1 MFASETQQ
9 PELAVPIL
17 PGVEQATEGTARL
30 QRFVDSHFDFAARC
44 LRNFGVAP
52 AEVDDAV
59 QQVMI
64 IVWQKLNDIRPQA
77 ERAFVIQTA
86 LRIASRSRRTQ
97 SRRREV
103 DADGL
108 AALSSGLPGAEELV
122 DGQRARALFD
132 TLLLE
137 LPDDLRTVFVLFE
150 VEELSSAE
158 IGEAL
163 ALPQGTV
170 KSRLRR
176 AREEFTRH
184 VEQLR
189 ARNHAD
195 GRPP

>member
-1 MFASETQQ
+1 
-9 PELAVPIL
+9 
-17 PGVEQATEGTARL
+17 
-30 QRFVDSHFDFAARC
+30 
-44 LRNFGVAP
+44 
-52 AEVDDAV
+52 
-59 QQVMI
+59 MI
-64 IVWQKLNDIRPQA
+64 IVWQKLNDIRPHA

-122 DGQRARALFD
+122 DGQRARELFD
-132 TLLLE
+132 SLLLE

-163 ALPQGTV
+163 GLPQGTV

-176 AREEFTRH
+176 AREEFTHH

-189 ARNHAD
+189 ARTHAD
-195 GRPP
+195 GRQP